1 MIFMIPIRIGTH
13 KNPHGRIA
21 IFFTII
27 SRGDRCD
34 PLKKSFSHPPVSA
47 KQFHLCYTKSQH
59 MVKQQFKTTINAPR
73 EKVWNILWDDATY
86 RQWTSAFSEGSR
98 AETDWKKGS
107 KVLFLDGSGQGMAA
121 TIADNK
127 PNEFMS
133 IKHLGVVKDG
143 VEDYDSPEVK
153 AWAGAMENYTLK
165 TQDGKTELTI
175 DMDITEEYKEM
186 FAQMWPKALAKVKEL
201 AEKN

>member
-1 MIFMIPIRIGTH
+1 
-13 KNPHGRIA
+13 
-21 IFFTII
+21 
-27 SRGDRCD
+27 
-34 PLKKSFSHPPVSA
+34 
-47 KQFHLCYTKSQH
+47 
-59 MVKQQFKTTINAPR
+59 MVKHQFKTSIDASR
-73 EKVWNILWDDATY
+73 EKVWDILWKDETY
-86 RQWTSAFSEGSR
+86 RQWTTAFSEGSR

-107 KVLFLDGSGQGMAA
+107 KVLFLDGTGQGMAS

-153 AWAGAMENYTLK
+153 AWAGALENYTLK
-165 TQDGKTELTI
+165 TVNGKTELTVE
-175 DMDITEEYKEM
+175 MDITEEYEKM
-186 FAQMWPKALAKVKEL
+186 FAEMWPKALKKVKEL